1 MKIQKLLFIAFLL
14 IQCYF
19 LQAQNTDA
27 IDFEIGGPSLAYS
40 TNLDVRFNN
49 SKFGLRVGLGVLP
62 YDFPHGKPMFI
73 MPLMINHV
81 LPKKHSVESG
91 FGLTYITT
99 YDDNSIFGNLMLV
112 YRLQK
117 TSGFLFRCGINLLL
131 NFNDEHDF
139 FSSDQLILPL
149 PLISFGKWF

>member
-1 MKIQKLLFIAFLL
+1 MKIQKLLSIAFLI

-19 LQAQNTDA
+19 LQGQKADA
-27 IDFEIGGPSLAYS
+27 IDLEIGGPSLVYS
-40 TNLDVRFNN
+40 VNLDTRFEKSN
-49 SKFGLRVGLGVLP
+49 FGMRIGLGALP

-73 MPLMINHV
+73 MPLVINHFI
-81 LPKKHSVESG
+81 PKKHSVESG